1 MRHRHLSAPNFHIS
15 KSRSG
20 MRKESLIHLSKE
32 RKAEMIAEI
41 KQYFVKE
48 RGLMGILKRGVD
60 DKIENGIVA
69 YR

>member
-1 MRHRHLSAPNFHIS
+1 
-15 KSRSG
+15 